1 MNVEIMQWDLRL
13 SDVVKLKSII
23 SLAQL
28 HGQLPLP
35 SRLPVSY
42 FLAQL
47 TYVRDFDQIFNH
59 LYLENEKTFIR
70 KFFCLTSSHYH
81 QLPDFFSKLISESP
95 CINKKKYI
103 YNFDTSI
110 DNEARKK
117 NYSIKILE

>member
-70 KFFCLTSSHYH
+70 IFLSMTCPHHH
-81 QLPDFFSKLISESP
+81 QLPVFFPNLFKNHP
-95 CINKKKYI
+95 VYI
-103 YNFDTSI
+103 PS
-110 DNEARKK
+110 
-117 NYSIKILE
+117 LQ